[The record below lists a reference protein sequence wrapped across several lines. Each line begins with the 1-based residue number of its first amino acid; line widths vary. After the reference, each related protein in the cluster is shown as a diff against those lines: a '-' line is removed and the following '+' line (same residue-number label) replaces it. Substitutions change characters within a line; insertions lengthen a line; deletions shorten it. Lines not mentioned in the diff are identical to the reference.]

1 MKVCKMKLVVLD
13 STDATCY
20 IYHLK
25 DNFSN
30 NEGIEDFIA
39 ERHSLDNVQWMI
51 AKEVEDINIVN

>member
-25 DNFSN
+25 IAFQDS
-30 NEGIEDFIA
+30 IAEDFVA

-51 AKEVEDINIVN
+51 VKEVEEINIVNP